1 MTIRGILFDK
11 DGTLLDFNATW
22 VPVNRHA
29 ALAIAAGDEALAA
42 RLLDAGGQDEKTGTV
57 RAGSLLAAGNS
68 DEIGALWAGIS
79 GDGNLPGLVARLDE
93 IFQSQGHEY
102 AAPVPGLAAILTR
115 LHQRGLALG
124 IATSDSHEGAIQTL
138 SPFGVLDLFDFITG
152 YDSGHGHKPEPGM
165 VHAFCREA
173 GLQPNEVCMV
183 GDNTHDLE
191 MGRNAGVGMVVGVL
205 TGTSGAADLTPAADH
220 VLASIG
226 DLEALLD

>member
-29 ALAIAAGDEALAA
+29 ALAVAGGDEALAA
-42 RLLDAGGQDEKTGTV
+42 QLLEAGGQDERAGCV
-57 RAGSLLAAGNS
+57 RSGSLLAAGNS
-68 DEIGALWAGIS
+68 DEIGAAWNAII
-79 GDGNLPGLVARLDE
+79 GNDDLPSLVARIDE
-93 IFQSQGHEY
+93 IFQTKGHEF
-102 AAPVPGLAAILTR
+102 AVPIPGLAAILTR

-124 IATSDSHEGAIQTL
+124 VATSDSHEGAIQTL

-152 YDSGHGHKPEPGM
+152 YDSGHGRKPEPGM
-165 VHAFCREA
+165 VHAFCQVA
-173 GLQPNEVCMV
+173 GLQPDEVCMV

-191 MGRNAGVGMVVGVL
+191 MGRNAGAGLVVGVL
-205 TGTSGAADLTPAADH
+205 TGTSSAEDLTPSADH

-226 DLEALLD
+226 DLEAVLD